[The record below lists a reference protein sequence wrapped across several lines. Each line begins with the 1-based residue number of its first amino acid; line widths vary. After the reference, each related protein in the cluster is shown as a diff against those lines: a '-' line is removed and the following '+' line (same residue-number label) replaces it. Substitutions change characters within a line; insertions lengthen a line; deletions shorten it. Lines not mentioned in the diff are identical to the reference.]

1 MSELRD
7 TYGNER
13 HRPLVTAIARLGGLI
28 KAEAG
33 ITDATARIDPLELLR
48 QRAQRDLA
56 NELIERMGWSLELKP
71 PAAPAPERQT
81 HADTD

>member
-1 MSELRD
+1 MSDLRLL
-7 TYGNER
+7 YGTER
-13 HRPLVTAIARLGGLI
+13 HRPLVTAIAKLGGLI

-56 NELIERMGWSLELKP
+56 NELIERMGWTLELQP
-71 PAAPAPERQT
+71 PAAPAPPQQT
-81 HADTD
+81 QAETD

>member
-28 KAEAG
+28 KA
-33 ITDATARIDPLELLR
+33 ARIDPLELLR

>member
-7 TYGNER
+7 RYGHPS
-13 HRPLVTAIARLGGLI
+13 HRPLVTAIAKLGGLI
-28 KAEAG
+28 KSEAG

-56 NELIERMGWSLELKP
+56 NDLIERMGWTLELQP
-71 PAAPAPERQT
+71 PAAPAPAKQT
-81 HADTD
+81 QAETD